1 MNVLHKKWFHLLVLA
16 CIFGGFVYAFSRPKT
31 EKPLPSAQQTTSR
44 NKVSTDKVTQPGT
57 GTLNQPIN
65 TPDPESRIN
74 EYALMEMTSK
84 SFPKM
89 YSRLGKKAFERANSL
104 IKPAALKALENPN
117 CDRVDTVSFSEK
129 STQKSIRYF
138 VDCQNGQRVLLSEAD
153 LKDTGTV
160 LTEFEKAK
168 SISDSQAIQMCLTK
182 VKQRLNFPSTFESSW
197 YNKGIYR
204 SQSNSTVTVTIDFT
218 AKNGFGLELPA
229 SAKCEVSQSGLS
241 DKDVAI
247 YDK

>member
-1 MNVLHKKWFHLLVLA
+1 
-16 CIFGGFVYAFSRPKT
+16 
-31 EKPLPSAQQTTSR
+31 
-44 NKVSTDKVTQPGT
+44 
-57 GTLNQPIN
+57 
-65 TPDPESRIN
+65 
-74 EYALMEMTSK
+74 MEMTPK

-89 YSRLGKKAFERANSL
+89 YSRLGKQAFERANSL

-129 STQKSIRYF
+129 STQRSIRYF

-153 LKDTGTV
+153 LEDTGPV

-182 VKQRLNFPSTFESSW
+182 IKQRLNFPSTFESSW
-197 YNKGIYR
+197 YNKGTYR
-204 SQSNSTVTVTIDFT
+204 SQSNSTVTVTIDFS

-229 SAKCEVSQSGLS
+229 SAKCVVSQNGLS
-241 DKDVAI
+241 DEDVAI
-247 YDK
+247 FEK